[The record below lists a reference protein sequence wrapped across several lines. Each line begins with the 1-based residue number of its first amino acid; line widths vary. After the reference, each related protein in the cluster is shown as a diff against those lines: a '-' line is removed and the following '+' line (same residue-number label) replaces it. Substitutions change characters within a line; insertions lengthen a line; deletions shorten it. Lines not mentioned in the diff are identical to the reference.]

1 MLPSGLRSPTV
12 ACLASSLA
20 CAIVHS
26 LLREFV
32 ARYPSLL
39 LVPPHHDSL
48 PDPALGVH
56 QVRLRPSG
64 RHQQFL
70 QVTPVWGSLAH
81 VRTPSVNKLSLC
93 TRACIFLGFPL
104 DASGWLFYDP
114 VTCGFFAS
122 QDAMFDEFVC
132 YYRSRPHRG
141 TEIFSPP
148 LFLTFEPP
156 PLALVAPPPSR
167 PAPSG
172 VLHVTPPSSPRQRP
186 VPIVSGGAGGAVAEG
201 EGTRA
206 VGTVGVGPWGARG
219 VGLEVA
225 PMEDT
230 ASLSWRPHPASPH
243 GFPSVPQFPPRSSL
257 QPVATE
263 PGGVPAGGTTG
274 SGGVGGGGVGS
285 GGAGAGGTGTVAP
298 TPRTVRFLTC
308 EQCLLGLE
316 EERVRPFPRP
326 SGLVVLRS
334 VVLCLQ
340 SPSSLAVLHDPCSDY
355 LCASRPVVSRV
366 LSVLVTHPTAPLSSI
381 LALVTTVA
389 SFASS
394 HCLDYAAHLI
404 AAEEADMASYRLTG
418 AYVNAVPP
426 SGTNVVSGPRLDKVK
441 PPPES
446 PLVSRYVAR
455 GFRQREGVEFFQTF
469 APAPKMSTL
478 RVLLHIVAHCDYKL
492 HSLDVS
498 IAFLQ
503 GSLHEHIWLRCPA
516 GFPGSF
522 PPGTQWQL
530 RRPVYGLRLAP
541 CEWHDTL
548 RSTLAA
554 LDFFPSS
561 ADPSLFVRRG
571 STPFFVLVYVQLT
584 PLAVDHGLTA
594 PPSDE
599 SFDSSGPYPELV
611 GCLMYLMICTCPDL
625 AYPLSILTLFVAS
638 GRHQPSH
645 WHAAKRVAK
654 YVASTSGMGL
664 VLGGKQPVTLTCVVS
679 WRLTQASSVSGSSC
693 EEEVYVAALAAQD
706 LRRLSFLLNDLG
718 EQPCSPPVL
727 FADNKSANLWYE
739 EPRLQRGQA
748 LVRRVVYE
756 SNTADIFTKVL
767 PPCDHQR
774 FCTQLGLVPARPHL
788 LTPTLRFVL
797 FLWIG
802 LALDDVLTGAEWKKI
817 HVNEALYFKVGDDR
831 VACWVYVDD
840 QLAAT
845 SSTAMLKELKELLE
859 AAFELRKISPIEKY
873 LGLEIVHDRPARKLW
888 LHQQVYVDMLHHHF
902 TDEEQTA

>member
-1 MLPSGLRSPTV
+1 
-12 ACLASSLA
+12 
-20 CAIVHS
+20 
-26 LLREFV
+26 
-32 ARYPSLL
+32 
-39 LVPPHHDSL
+39 
-48 PDPALGVH
+48 
-56 QVRLRPSG
+56 
-64 RHQQFL
+64 
-70 QVTPVWGSLAH
+70 
-81 VRTPSVNKLSLC
+81 
-93 TRACIFLGFPL
+93 
-104 DASGWLFYDP
+104 
-114 VTCGFFAS
+114 
-122 QDAMFDEFVC
+122 
-132 YYRSRPHRG
+132 
-141 TEIFSPP
+141 
-148 LFLTFEPP
+148 
-156 PLALVAPPPSR
+156 
-167 PAPSG
+167 
-172 VLHVTPPSSPRQRP
+172 
-186 VPIVSGGAGGAVAEG
+186 
-201 EGTRA
+201 
-206 VGTVGVGPWGARG
+206 
-219 VGLEVA
+219 
-225 PMEDT
+225 
-230 ASLSWRPHPASPH
+230 
-243 GFPSVPQFPPRSSL
+243 
-257 QPVATE
+257 
-263 PGGVPAGGTTG
+263 
-274 SGGVGGGGVGS
+274 
-285 GGAGAGGTGTVAP
+285 
-298 TPRTVRFLTC
+298 
-308 EQCLLGLE
+308 
-316 EERVRPFPRP
+316 
-326 SGLVVLRS
+326 
-334 VVLCLQ
+334 
-340 SPSSLAVLHDPCSDY
+340 
-355 LCASRPVVSRV
+355 
-366 LSVLVTHPTAPLSSI
+366 
-381 LALVTTVA
+381 
-389 SFASS
+389 
-394 HCLDYAAHLI
+394 I

-571 STPFFVLVYVQLT
+571 STPFFVLVYVDDLVFATPDRVRSGFASRSPRYSSPLLLWIMGSQLHLRT
-584 PLAVDHGLTA
+584 SHLIPVVH
-594 PPSDE
+594 
-599 SFDSSGPYPELV
+599 
-611 GCLMYLMICTCPDL
+611 I
-625 AYPLSILTLFVAS
+625 LSWWVVS
-638 GRHQPSH
+638 
-645 WHAAKRVAK
+645 
-654 YVASTSGMGL
+654 
-664 VLGGKQPVTLTCVVS
+664 CVVS

-727 FADNKSANLWYE
+727 FADNKSANLCIVAVLNLHLMQLDMKYVFLQSKLDRVLYIYQPDYHIDGTGCACKLLKSLYGLKQSLLLWY
-739 EPRLQRGQA
+739 
-748 LVRRVVYE
+748 
-756 SNTADIFTKVL
+756 K
-767 PPCDHQR
+767 
-774 FCTQLGLVPARPHL
+774 
-788 LTPTLRFVL
+788 
-797 FLWIG
+797 
-802 LALDDVLTGAEWKKI
+802 ALDDVLTGAEWKKI